1 MDAGRRH
8 DFLGQ
13 RQDFFTHY
21 TANGMSFTFMP
32 VLLVPS
38 DLTRMTRSTQ
48 VDAIYRKP
56 QPFIK
61 RPHKNLP
68 KSCPIGRQYSECQ
81 RNLPFLWRETLS
93 LSSKAIYSVKIPERL
108 I

>member
-13 RQDFFTHY
+13 RQDLFTHY

-48 VDAIYRKP
+48 EDA
-56 QPFIK
+56 
-61 RPHKNLP
+61 
-68 KSCPIGRQYSECQ
+68 
-81 RNLPFLWRETLS
+81 T
-93 LSSKAIYSVKIPERL
+93 
-108 I
+108 